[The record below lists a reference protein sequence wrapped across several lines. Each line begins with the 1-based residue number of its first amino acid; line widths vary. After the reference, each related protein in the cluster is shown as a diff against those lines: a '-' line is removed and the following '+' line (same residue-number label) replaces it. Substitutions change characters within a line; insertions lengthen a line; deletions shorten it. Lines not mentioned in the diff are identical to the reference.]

1 MSLSVRLA
9 AAGMAATAMIV
20 GAGVAHAQE
29 APLVSV
35 LDDAS
40 VLDEAALAPNVSPGV
55 ALICAQNGQQGKG
68 NIIGGDLTQSCSQT
82 ATQTNTGGSGG
93 NGGGGVSGAQVIA
106 GSGTTIAP
114 GAFGSSYAYCPEGQV
129 ATGGGFDSSEP
140 GDAEPG
146 GFRVTYN
153 QPITVLGEGPT
164 PRSWSVSGYNE
175 SEGDVFLR
183 AWVVCVDEAE

>member
-1 MSLSVRLA
+1 MALSVRLA
-9 AAGMAATAMIV
+9 AVGMAATALALS
-20 GAGVAHAQE
+20 AGVAHAQE

-35 LDDAS
+35 LDGTS

-82 ATQTNTGGSGG
+82 ATQTNTGGNGGG
-93 NGGGGVSGAQVIA
+93 NGGGGVTGAQRVA
-106 GSGTTIAP
+106 GPGVTIPP
-114 GAFGSSYAYCPEGQV
+114 GGFGESDAICPEGQI

-146 GFRVTYN
+146 GFRVTN
-153 QPITVLGEGPT
+153 NEPVTVLGEQEPT
-164 PRSWSVSGYNE
+164 SWSVAGHNE
-175 SEGDVFLR
+175 SDGDVFLR
-183 AWVVCVDEAE
+183 AWAVCVDAAE